1 MRNIIYL
8 LFLGILPT
16 LHAQTVS
23 ITFEVD
29 MRWEIEQGRFNLL
42 TETVDIAGSFNGWG
56 STGHRLSD
64 ADRDSVYSVT
74 VAGFTPGTTI
84 QFKFR
89 QNGLWDGSEE
99 FPGGGPNRTYLVPS
113 SNSTYRRWYSD
124 RTPTSTPLVAD
135 FGTSRAHIRPGGSVR
150 FTDASSGRPSTFAWT
165 FEGGTPATSTLRD
178 PLVTYADAGEYDV
191 RLIVSGSGR
200 VDTLIAPNRILVSA
214 SAPNP
219 TEGSV
224 DRNWREDLF
233 YEIFVRSFQDSNG
246 DGVGDFRGLT
256 ARLPYLEELGI
267 TGIWLMPIHPS
278 PSDHGYDVTDY
289 RGVNPQYGTKADFE
303 QFLAAAQSRGIKV
316 ILDFVMNH
324 SSSQHAWFV
333 QSAANNPTYRNFY
346 RWSTTNP
353 GITGP
358 WGQQVWHS
366 RNNAFYY
373 GLFVSGMPD
382 INYDH
387 APAKDSI
394 FAAARYWLQDVG
406 VDGFR
411 LDAVL
416 YLDEDGNTLSNT
428 PGTFQLLQ
436 EFKAETASA
445 NPKSFLVGEA
455 WTQSSIVRNYVIN
468 NRLDYAFEFDLA
480 GAMLNAVN
488 TRSAGGLAS
497 HLNTIT
503 SLYGPGKWGSFL
515 TNHDQDRVFDV
526 LGGDVNKLKTASR
539 LLLTVPGVPY
549 LYYGEE
555 IGSSGTKPDPN
566 IRRQI
571 DWNVVDAQ
579 RANSTSLWSTYRD
592 MISIRHKD
600 SFYREGDYTAHASG
614 ALLSQIYVDADLTSS
629 GIVMTNLGT
638 SPISVSQAGTAAWN
652 RINLALTSAT
662 MAVERVSGDTLRT
675 TLSQAIANSSI
686 APGETRVWSV
696 SYATGTSIEKDDS
709 QRGEGLELHPA
720 YPNPFNPST
729 VIGFRI
735 GAIQE
740 SPVQVTLSVYD
751 ILGRKIA
758 VLVDGPTSAGSH
770 SVTFDAAG
778 LASGIYLVRL
788 EAGGMVKA
796 RSVSLIK

>member
-1 MRNIIYL
+1 MRVIIYL
-8 LFLGILPT
+8 LPLLLLPA
-16 LHAQTVS
+16 LQAQTVS

-29 MRWEIEQGRFNLL
+29 MRWEIEQGRFNLI

-64 ADRDSVYSVT
+64 ADLDSVYSVT
-74 VAGFTPGTTI
+74 VTGFTPGATI

-99 FPGGGPNRTYLVPS
+99 FPGGGPNRSYLVPS

-124 RTPTSTPLVAD
+124 RTPTSTPLIAD
-135 FGTSRAHIRPGGSVR
+135 FGSSRTHIRPGGSVR
-150 FTDASSGRPSTFAWT
+150 FTDASAGKPSSFAWT
-165 FEGGTPATSTLRD
+165 FEGGSPATSTLRD
-178 PLVTYADAGEYDV
+178 PLVTYPDAGEYDV

-200 VDTLIAPNRILVSA
+200 VDTLIAQNRIMVND
-214 SAPNP
+214 SAPDP
-219 TEGSV
+219 TQGSI
-224 DRNWREDLF
+224 DRDWREDLF
-233 YEIFVRSFQDSNG
+233 YEIYVRSFQDSDG
-246 DGVGDFRGLT
+246 DGVGDLRGLT

-289 RGVNPQYGTKADFE
+289 RGVNPQYGTKVDFE
-303 QFLAAAQSRGIKV
+303 LFLAAAHSRGIKV
-316 ILDFVMNH
+316 ILDYVMNH
-324 SSSQHAWFV
+324 SSNQHPWFV

-373 GLFVSGMPD
+373 GLFFSGMPD
-382 INYDH
+382 LNYDH
-387 APAKDSI
+387 APVKDSI
-394 FAAARYWLQDVG
+394 FAAARHWLQDVG

-416 YLDEDGNTLSNT
+416 YLDEDGNTLTNT
-428 PGTFQLLQ
+428 SGTLNLLQ

-445 NPKSFLVGEA
+445 NPNSFLVGEA
-455 WTQSSIVRNYVIN
+455 WTQSSIVRNYVSN

-480 GAMLNAVN
+480 GAMLHAVN
-488 TRSAGGLAS
+488 SRSAGGLAS

-503 SLYGPGKWGSFL
+503 ALYGPGKWGSFL

-526 LGGDVNKLKTASR
+526 LGGDVGKLKTASR

-571 DWNVVDAQ
+571 DWDVVDAQ
-579 RANSTSLWSTYRD
+579 RADDTSLWSTYRD
-592 MISIRHKD
+592 MISIRD
-600 SFYREGDYTAHASG
+600 QDTFYREGDYTAHASG
-614 ALLSQIYVDADLTSS
+614 ALLTQVYVDADLSSS

-638 SPISVSQAGTAAWN
+638 VSISVADAGSSAWT
-652 RINLALTSAT
+652 RISTALTGAT
-662 MAVERVSGDTLRT
+662 MIVERVSGDTLRAP
-675 TLSQAIANSSI
+675 LADAIGAMSV
-686 APGETRVWSV
+686 APGGTRVFSV
-696 SYATGTSIEKDDS
+696 SYATGTSIEDS
-709 QRGEGLELHPA
+709 EVLREDGFELLPA

-729 VIGFRI
+729 VVSFR
-735 GAIQE
+735 
-740 SPVQVTLSVYD
+740 LSVFSDIRLAIYD
-751 ILGRKIA
+751 VLGRKVA
-758 VLVDGPTSAGSH
+758 VLVDGAMPAGPH
-770 SVTFDAAG
+770 SVTFDASG
-778 LASGIYLVRL
+778 LASGVYVVRL
-788 EAGGMVKA
+788 EADGLVRT
-796 RSVSLIK
+796 RSISLIK